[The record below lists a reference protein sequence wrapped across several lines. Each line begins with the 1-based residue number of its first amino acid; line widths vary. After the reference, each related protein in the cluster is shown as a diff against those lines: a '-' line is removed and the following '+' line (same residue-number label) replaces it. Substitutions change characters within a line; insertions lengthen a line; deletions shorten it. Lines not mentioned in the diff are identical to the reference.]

1 MPPRHA
7 AYIFSAMTVLPDE
20 SAQHGA
26 AAPELLRLLAD
37 ALAWPLLL
45 LRADGGLLHANRA
58 ARDMLQQGRP
68 LRLSP
73 RRQLV
78 PADPQQ
84 REALADALREVA
96 ASGAGR
102 ALHWAEADGVF
113 SATLSRLEAGAP
125 ALLLLAL
132 ARPDGGRGMLD
143 DFAALHGLTAAEAGV
158 LRQLAR
164 GASSSRA
171 AAALG
176 VSAATVRSQ
185 TASLRRKTGHASV
198 AALLRELATLPP
210 LAGAA
215 TAASRRN

>member
-1 MPPRHA
+1 
-7 AYIFSAMTVLPDE
+7 MTVLTAE
-20 SAQHGA
+20 SAQEGA
-26 AAPELLRLLAD
+26 AEPALLGLLAD

-58 ARDMLQQGRP
+58 ARDMLQRGRP

-78 PADPQQ
+78 AAELQHRDALA
-84 REALADALREVA
+84 EALRDVA

-102 ALHWAEADGVF
+102 ALHWAEADGSF
-113 SATLSRLEAGAP
+113 NATLSRLATGKP
-125 ALLLLAL
+125 PLLLLAL
-132 ARPDGGRGMLD
+132 ARPDGGQGMLD
-143 DFAALHGLTAAEAGV
+143 DFAALHGLTAAESGV

-164 GASSSRA
+164 GASSTRA

-176 VSAATVRSQ
+176 VSTATVRSQ
-185 TASLRRKTGHASV
+185 TAALRRKTGHASV
-198 AALLRELATLPP
+198 AALLRELAALPP

-215 TAASRRN
+215 GN